1 MVYEFCY
8 DMDFL
13 RVASVMEF
21 NFLWLV
27 QALSSRG

>member
-1 MVYEFCY
+1 
-8 DMDFL
+8 MDFL

-21 NFLWLV
+21 KFLWLD